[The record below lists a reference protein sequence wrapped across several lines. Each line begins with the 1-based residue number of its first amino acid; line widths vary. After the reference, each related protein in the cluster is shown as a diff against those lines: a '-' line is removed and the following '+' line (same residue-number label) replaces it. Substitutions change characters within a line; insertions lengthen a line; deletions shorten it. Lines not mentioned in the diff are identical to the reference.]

1 MLTILASKLN
11 PLNLSETDPIETFWP
26 QGQVYER
33 FNHYFEG
40 HQKTPDDRR
49 IPYDPIRCGRRNSA
63 RNLCNVIW

>member
-1 MLTILASKLN
+1 MLTILASAN

-40 HQKTPDDRR
+40 LVKTP
-49 IPYDPIRCGRRNSA
+49 
-63 RNLCNVIW
+63 